1 MTEFTS
7 GRPGAGLLH
16 GISELFGDYADLV
29 QKEIRL
35 ARAEIVEAV
44 SRQVRASAVLAG
56 AGFLAL
62 IALFL
67 IIEGIVFAIAAAG
80 LALYWSCFLVALVL
94 IAGAGGLYAYARS
107 APQPRAVLARSLEQ
121 IQCDIRTVKEQAT

>member
-1 MTEFTS
+1 MTEFTF

-16 GISELFGDYADLV
+16 GIAELFGDYADLV

-62 IALFL
+62 VAFFL
-67 IIEGIVFAIAAAG
+67 IVEGIVFAIAAAG

-107 APQPRAVLARSLEQ
+107 APTSGAVLARSLEQ